1 MACHG
6 RGIYEWIADRTS
18 DRLVACVAE
27 IGCEILKGQAQWL
40 RVYMTSS
47 YSIFTFDYSFVVLF
61 MQGDSP
67 EWNYD

>member
-6 RGIYEWIADRTS
+6 SGIYEWIADRTS
-18 DRLVACVAE
+18 DRLVDGVAG
-27 IGCEILKGQAQWL
+27 IGCEILKGQAQKL

-47 YSIFTFDYSFVVLF
+47 YSIFTFSHSFAALF
-61 MQGDSP
+61 MQDDSP